1 MKIYISGAIT
11 GTRDYTKRFKEAE
24 EKLIAQGYDVINPAE
39 INSHL
44 PVNTTWD
51 DYMKMSLVMLSM
63 CDSIF
68 MLKKWRESK
77 GACIEYGYALGKVL
91 NVEFE

>member
-11 GTRDYTKRFKEAE
+11 GTNDYMKRFKEAE
-24 EKLIAQGYDVINPAE
+24 EKLIEQGYDVINPAE

-63 CDSIF
+63 CDAIF

-77 GACIEYGYALGKVL
+77 GACIEYGYALEKGL

>member
-1 MKIYISGAIT
+1 MKIYISGDIT
-11 GTRDYTKRFKEAE
+11 GTRDYMKRFKEAE
-24 EKLIAQGYDVINPAE
+24 EKLIEQGYDVINPAE

-63 CDSIF
+63 CDAIF

-77 GACIEYGYALGKVL
+77 GACIEYGYALGKGL

>member
-11 GTRDYTKRFKEAE
+11 GTNDYMKRFKEAE
-24 EKLIAQGYDVINPAE
+24 EKLIEQGYDVINPAE

-63 CDSIF
+63 CDAIF

-77 GACIEYGYALGKVL
+77 GACIEYGYALGKGI

>member
-1 MKIYISGAIT
+1 MKIYIRGAIT
-11 GTRDYTKRFKEAE
+11 GARDYMKRFKEAE
-24 EKLIAQGYDVINPAE
+24 EKLIEQGYDVINPAE

-63 CDSIF
+63 CDAIF
-68 MLKKWRESK
+68 MLKKWRKSK
-77 GACIEYGYALGKVL
+77 GACIEYGYALGKGL